1 MTGLGNLLS
10 TFVLCPVEMDQMGR
24 LSRDRMISVIQQAMS
39 APIDPMYNPY

>member
-10 TFVLCPVEMDQMGR
+10 TFVLCPVGMDQMGR
-24 LSRDRMISVIQQAMS
+24 LSRDRMIAVIQQAMS